1 MGAVEV
7 LKAAAEAHGLEV
19 RAAYSPP
26 QAARLLG
33 IGENSVYNFIHSG
46 RLHAVRVG
54 RRFYIP
60 ASELVRFLEGEQDT
74 PEVGPRG
81 R

>member
-1 MGAVEV
+1 MSAVEV
-7 LKAAAEAHGLEV
+7 LKVAAEAHGLEV
-19 RAAYSPP
+19 RAAYTPP

-46 RLHAVRVG
+46 RLRAVRVEK
-54 RRFYIP
+54 RFYIP
-60 ASELVRFLEGEQDT
+60 ASELARFLEGEQDT
-74 PEVGPRG
+74 PGVEARG